1 MSHDNPHQPESRDQ
15 VAGDKTRDTVPVRPQ
30 GSLDDASDK
39 ETDAATEN
47 ADISSR
53 NTPQRGTTGNQPE
66 ESEQL
71 VAFLQQNNISL
82 PLPIPDVEKM
92 SELKKE
98 TPELYS
104 TYVHALNSSIEADY
118 IQRTV
123 PYTGPIENAANGR
136 KHGLIVVL
144 SVLVVSTI
152 ALYLDHPW
160 FAAFLTGLDV
170 VGLAAVFGST
180 NTGDEKKSSSG
191 KG

>member
-30 GSLDDASDK
+30 RNLDDASDT
-39 ETDAATEN
+39 ETDATPEN
-47 ADISSR
+47 TDISNR
-53 NTPQRGTTGNQPE
+53 NTRQRSSTSEQPE
-66 ESEQL
+66 EPEKL
-71 VAFLQQNNISL
+71 IAFLQQNNISL

-104 TYVHALNSSIEADY
+104 VYVHALNSSIEADY
-118 IQRTV
+118 IERTA
-123 PYTGPIENAANGR
+123 PYTGPIDNAASGR
-136 KHGLIVVL
+136 KYGLTVVL
-144 SVLVVSTI
+144 AVLVVSTI

-160 FAAFLTGLDV
+160 FAAFLTGLDL

-180 NTGDEKKSSSG
+180 GDNSDNRQSSD
-191 KG
+191 